1 MLIVNV
7 TLHDPLGT
15 VTLECTL
22 ATPLLLE
29 SVTSAPPAG
38 APALSVTAP
47 VEVCTPPT
55 TVVGS
60 SVSDER
66 VTGVGAGDDGVQRGR
81 VSNL

>member
-1 MLIVNV
+1 MYVGHAV
-7 TLHDPLGT
+7 AAG
-15 VTLECTL
+15 ECDQR
-22 ATPLLLE
+22 ATC
-29 SVTSAPPAG
+29 G

-81 VSNL
+81 VRNL